1 LHMVIARFFEKIS
14 AYFISKLHP
23 VNVILENM
31 GSLSAEASVLVPTEE
46 IIKYHIYGM
55 ELADKIRRDFLK
67 ESGYHHVQQSF
78 IVEDLGEIGLSHLG
92 MVHILKAFTQI
103 DSDNYPETMLKVVI
117 VNVPGIFSLI
127 WKAVQYFWDE
137 KQKAKFQFVEA
148 GYDHAAVL
156 SRAISP
162 DNLPKKY
169 GGNMDYDLP
178 ARKELDVLKAELGKI
193 TPKTFNSAVVPR
205 SGEFELSF
213 QLDAGTVFYY
223 EFKTEDYD
231 VGFGIKYQKVK
242 GHPPEQ
248 FYEIKRYESNSIPVW
263 GKIHVE
269 KPGVYTLIWDN
280 SYSWTRSKDLL
291 YITSVPPTK

>member
-1 LHMVIARFFEKIS
+1 
-14 AYFISKLHP
+14 
-23 VNVILENM
+23 
-31 GSLSAEASVLVPTEE
+31 
-46 IIKYHIYGM
+46 
-55 ELADKIRRDFLK
+55 
-67 ESGYHHVQQSF
+67 
-78 IVEDLGEIGLSHLG
+78 
-92 MVHILKAFTQI
+92 
-103 DSDNYPETMLKVVI
+103 
-117 VNVPGIFSLI
+117 
-127 WKAVQYFWDE
+127 
-137 KQKAKFQFVEA
+137 
-148 GYDHAAVL
+148 
-156 SRAISP
+156 
-162 DNLPKKY
+162 
-169 GGNMDYDLP
+169 MDYDLP
-178 ARKELDVLKAELGKI
+178 AREELDVLKAELGKI
-193 TPKTFNSAVVPR
+193 TPKTFNTAVVPR

-248 FYEIKRYESNSIPVW
+248 FSEIKRYESNSIPVW